1 MTRILYVEDNEDNV
15 FMLTRRLQK
24 RGFEVIHAGDGQVAL
39 NQIAGERPALILM
52 DLSLPVLDGW
62 ETTRRLKSNPATA
75 EIPVIALSAH
85 GMSGDREKAL
95 ASGCD
100 DFETKPID
108 FKRLLTKIEALLRDE
123 SARR

>member
-15 FMLTRRLQK
+15 FMLTRRLRK
-24 RGFEVIHAGDGQVAL
+24 RGYEVIHAGNGQAAL
-39 NQIAGERPALILM
+39 DQLAGARPALVLM

-75 EIPVIALSAH
+75 DIPVIALSAH
-85 GMSGDREKAL
+85 AMSGDREKAL

-108 FKRLLTKIEALLRDE
+108 FKRLLSKMETLLGDGSE
-123 SARR
+123 